1 MQAMY
6 AMVAQELKS
15 MQLEDSHP
23 YDYLNFYCLGKREE
37 IPKEASQNFTD
48 TNQVVAG

>member
-6 AMVAQELKS
+6 ATVAQELKS
-15 MQLEDSHP
+15 MQLTDSHP
-23 YDYLNFYCLGKREE
+23 YDYLNFYCLGRREE
-37 IPKEASQNFTD
+37 IPKEVIEFFAD